1 MRRHLLKLGLVAVL
15 LTALGGTAAGIV
27 AAQTDDATPTPIA
40 TEEVAPDATDEASPA
55 PDAAEE
61 SDGSEVEE
69 DGEADAEDHD
79 GRECDKDGDG
89 IPDSQETGAET
100 SALTF

>member
-40 TEEVAPDATDEASPA
+40 TEVAPDATDEASPA